1 VKVGTNTM
9 ARLMFVTVLLI
20 VTAAGG
26 IWYFHSISGYAT
38 YQIHTEDPVSGLVID
53 APIEFHGVEVG
64 KVKNISLLGP
74 RSVSIVLSIDKNA
87 PVTLASVATITS
99 RGLATRGYT
108 GYVYIS
114 IDDVGTDSRPLIIPM
129 GEPYPVIRT
138 APSRV
143 ITLDTSINQVKDNV
157 QIITDL
163 LQSLLDKKTITSL
176 QQSVD
181 SLRQLSDVLA
191 RNTEKLNSIVA
202 NTERASHRF
211 EPLLK
216 SVGDTVGQLQTRI
229 IPEVNE
235 ALTNLEPLVESSH
248 DTVSALQTQI
258 LPEARKTLIN
268 LDNLSKSLTDLATKI
283 NRDPSIVIRGT
294 TPPPPGPGES
304 K

>member
-1 VKVGTNTM
+1 VKINTDTV
-9 ARLMFVTVLLI
+9 ARLLFVTVLLI
-20 VTAAGG
+20 SAVAAA
-26 IWYFHSISGYAT
+26 IWYSHSVGKYTT
-38 YQIHTEDPVSGLVID
+38 YQIHTEDPISGLAID

-64 KVKNISLLGP
+64 KVKTIRLINP
-74 RSVSIVLSIDKNA
+74 HSVSIVLSIEKSA
-87 PVTLASVATITS
+87 PVTSASVATITS

-114 IDDVGTDSRPLIIPM
+114 LDDIGVDSRPLTTPP
-129 GEPYPVIRT
+129 GEPYPVIPT
-138 APSRV
+138 APSKV

-163 LQSLLDKKTITSL
+163 LQSLLNKKTIVSL
-176 QQSVD
+176 QESVA
-181 SLRQLSDVLA
+181 SLRQLTQALA
-191 RNTEKLNSIVA
+191 ANTEKLNSIVA

-216 SVGDTVGQLQTRI
+216 SADDTLSQLRTQVV
-229 IPEVNE
+229 PEVHE
-235 ALTNLEPLVESSH
+235 ALTNIEPLLQSSQ

-258 LPEARKTLIN
+258 LPQARKALID
-268 LDNLSKSLTDLATKI
+268 LDNLSTTMTGVAAKI
-283 NRDPSIVIRGT
+283 NKDPSILIRGT

>member
-1 VKVGTNTM
+1 VKINTDTM
-9 ARLMFVTVLLI
+9 ARLLFVAVLLI
-20 VTAAGG
+20 ATVAGA
-26 IWYFHSISGYAT
+26 IWYSRSVSKYAT
-38 YQIHTEDPVSGLVID
+38 YQIHTEDPISGLAID

-64 KVKNISLLGP
+64 KVKTIKLISP
-74 RSVSIVLSIDKNA
+74 HSVSIVLSIDKSA
-87 PVTLASVATITS
+87 PVTSASVATITS

-114 IDDVGTDSRPLIIPM
+114 LDDVGADARPLTTLP
-129 GEPYPVIRT
+129 GEPYPLIPT
-138 APSRV
+138 APSKV

-163 LQSLLDKKTITSL
+163 LQSVLDKKTIVSLQESVASL
-176 QQSVD
+176 QQLTQ
-181 SLRQLSDVLA
+181 SLA
-191 RNTEKLNSIVA
+191 ANTEKLNSIVA

-216 SVGDTVGQLQTRI
+216 SADDTLSQLQTKI
-229 IPEVNE
+229 VPEVHE
-235 ALTNLEPLVESSH
+235 ALTNLEPLLQSSH

-258 LPEARKTLIN
+258 LPQARKALID
-268 LDNLSKSLTDLATKI
+268 LDNLSTTMTGVATKI
-283 NRDPSIVIRGT
+283 NRDPSILIRGT